1 MLVLFETPAG
11 YAIFKLMDEGKLAKS
26 DNLYEDFETLD
37 KAQNI
42 VKLKKFQKFEDTTE
56 ALASATALVEGKMSK
71 TLKKLLKKI
80 VAEDAHEKLAVADAK
95 LGNVIKEKMELTCEA
110 NSKISE
116 LMRCIRSQASGLI
129 SGREFLFP
137 SLIFTDLFSRLA
149 GQGDDCNGAWLGSL
163 SLQIQT

>member
-37 KAQNI
+37 KAKNV

-71 TLKKLLKKI
+71 SLKKLLKKV

-129 SGREFLFP
+129 SGKAFESVGFII
-137 SLIFTDLFSRLA
+137 SNQFSCCQVCPTKR
-149 GQGDDCNGAWLGSL
+149 
-163 SLQIQT
+163 

>member
-11 YAIFKLMDEGKLAKS
+11 YAIFKLMDEGKLSKS
-26 DNLYEDFETLD
+26 ENLYEDFETLD
-37 KAQNI
+37 KAKNV

-71 TLKKLLKKI
+71 SLKKLLKKV

-95 LGNVIKEKMELTCEA
+95 LGNVIKEKMELSCEA

-129 SGREFLFP
+129 SGKTSYQLLALCN
-137 SLIFTDLFSRLA
+137 SVLRL
-149 GQGDDCNGAWLGSL
+149 
-163 SLQIQT
+163 T